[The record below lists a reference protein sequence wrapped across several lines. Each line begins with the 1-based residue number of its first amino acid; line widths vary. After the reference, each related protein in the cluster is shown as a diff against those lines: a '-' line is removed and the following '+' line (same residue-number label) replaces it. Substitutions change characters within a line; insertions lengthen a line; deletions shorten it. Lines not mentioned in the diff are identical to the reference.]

1 MVPPMVRNLAILL
14 AAALGMS
21 GCASAPQPSNAEIA
35 DACLLLKQNRQ
46 WHDVMRETARKWGA
60 PMGFQLAVIKQESSF
75 DSQALAPRGE
85 RQWFGLVEG
94 KRVSSAAGYSQ
105 ALDGTWE
112 AYKRE
117 TGKGMANRNDFRDSS
132 DFIGWY
138 YNTTGKRTGLG
149 QYDYQAHYLA
159 YHEGATGY
167 LKGTWK
173 GKTWLIQTASRVAQQ
188 AARYEGQISGCDAL
202 KPQKFLG
209 IF

>member
-1 MVPPMVRNLAILL
+1 MGRYLVTSLV
-14 AAALGMS
+14 AALGATA
-21 GCASAPQPSNAEIA
+21 CASAPQPSNAEIA
-35 DACLLLKQNRQ
+35 DACLLLKENMP

-75 DSQALAPRGE
+75 DSRALAPRGE
-85 RQWFGLVEG
+85 REWFGLVEG

-105 ALDGTWE
+105 ALDGTWDM
-112 AYKRE
+112 YRRE
-117 TGKGMANRNDFRDSS
+117 TGRSGANRNDFRDSS

-149 QYDYQAHYLA
+149 QYDYKAHYLA

-173 GKTWLIQTASRVAQQ
+173 SKGWLVDTAGRVAQQ
-188 AARYEGQISGCDAL
+188 CAQDLC
-202 KPQKFLG
+202 
-209 IF
+209 IFVDVFKVA

>member
-1 MVPPMVRNLAILL
+1 MGRKPAILSFV
-14 AAALGMS
+14 AALLLGA
-21 GCASAPQPSNAEIA
+21 CASAPQPSNAEIA
-35 DACLLLKQNRQ
+35 DACLLLKGNRD
-46 WHDVMRETARKWGA
+46 WHDTMRTAARNWGA
-60 PMGFQLAVIKQESSF
+60 PMGFQLAIIKQESSF
-75 DSQALAPRGE
+75 DGTALAPRGE
-85 RQWFGLVEG
+85 RQWFGLVDG

-112 AYKRE
+112 MYKKA
-117 TGKGMANRNDFRDSS
+117 TGKWNASRGSFHDSV

-138 YNTTGKRTGLG
+138 FNTTGQRTGLD
-149 QYDYQAHYLA
+149 QYDYKAHYLA

-173 GKTWLIQTASRVAQQ
+173 GKPWLVDVASRVASQ
-188 AARYEGQISGCDAL
+188 AARYESQISACDAL

>member
-1 MVPPMVRNLAILL
+1 MGRKPAILSL
-14 AAALGMS
+14 VAALVLS
-21 GCASAPQPSNAEIA
+21 ACASAPQPSNAEIA
-35 DACLLLKQNRQ
+35 DACLLLKSNRD
-46 WHDVMRETARKWGA
+46 WHDTMRAAARNWGA
-60 PMGFQLAVIKQESSF
+60 PMGFQLAIIKQESSF
-75 DSQALAPRGE
+75 DASALAPRGE

-94 KRVSSAAGYSQ
+94 KRVSSAEGYSQ

-112 AYKRE
+112 MYKKA
-117 TGKGMANRNDFRDSS
+117 TGKWGASRGSFHDSV

-138 YNTTGKRTGLG
+138 FNTTGQRTGLD
-149 QYDYQAHYLA
+149 QYDYKAHYLA

-173 GKTWLIQTASRVAQQ
+173 GKPWLIDVAGRVASQ
-188 AARYEGQISGCDAL
+188 AARYEGQISNCDAL

>member
-1 MVPPMVRNLAILL
+1 MAPMGRNLAISLM
-14 AAALGMS
+14 AALGMS
-21 GCASAPQPSNAEIA
+21 ACASAPQPSNAEIA
-35 DACLLLKQNRQ
+35 DACLLLKENRQ

-75 DSQALAPRGE
+75 DSRALAPHGDRE
-85 RQWFGLVEG
+85 WFGLVEG

-112 AYKRE
+112 MYKRE
-117 TGKGMANRNDFRDSS
+117 TGKGLANRNDFRDSS

-173 GKTWLIQTASRVAQQ
+173 SKGWLINTAGRVAQQ
-188 AARYEGQISGCDAL
+188 AARYESQISRCDAL
-202 KPQKFLG
+202 KPQKLLG
-209 IF
+209 LF

>member
-1 MVPPMVRNLAILL
+1 MVRNLTILL

-21 GCASAPQPSNAEIA
+21 GCASTPQPSNAEIA

-75 DSQALAPRGE
+75 DSSALAPRGE

-94 KRVSSAAGYSQ
+94 NRVSSAAGYSQ

-112 AYKRE
+112 LYKRE

-173 GKTWLIQTASRVAQQ
+173 NKGWLIQTAGRVAQQ
-188 AARYEGQISGCDAL
+188 AARYESQISQCDAL

>member
-1 MVPPMVRNLAILL
+1 MGRNLTAISLAMTLL
-14 AAALGMS
+14 ASA
-21 GCASAPQPSNAEIA
+21 CASAPQPSNAEIA
-35 DACLLLKQNRQ
+35 DACLLLQQNKP
-46 WHDVMRETARKWGA
+46 WHDTLREVARQWGA
-60 PMGFQLAVIKQESSF
+60 PMGYTLAVVKQESSF

-85 RQWFGLVEG
+85 RQWFGLVDG

-112 AYKRE
+112 MYKKA
-117 TGKGMANRNDFRDSS
+117 TGRWGANRNNFQDSS

-138 YNTTGKRTGLG
+138 YNTNGQRVGIG
-149 QYDYQAHYLA
+149 QYDYRAHYLV

-167 LKGTWK
+167 LNGSWK
-173 GKTWLIQTASRVAQQ
+173 GKGWLVGVADKVAGQ
-188 AARYEGQISGCDAL
+188 AARYEYQISNCSAL

>member
-1 MVPPMVRNLAILL
+1 MGRNLAAISFVAALL
-14 AAALGMS
+14 ASA
-21 GCASAPQPSNAEIA
+21 CASAPQPSNAEIA
-35 DACLLLKQNRQ
+35 DACLLLQQNKPWRDTLREVARQ
-46 WHDVMRETARKWGA
+46 WGA
-60 PMGFQLAVIKQESSF
+60 PMGYTLAVVKQESSF
-75 DSQALAPRGE
+75 DSRALAPRGE

-112 AYKRE
+112 MYKKA
-117 TGKGMANRNDFRDSS
+117 TGRWGANRNNFQDSS

-138 YNTTGKRTGLG
+138 YNTNGQRVGIG
-149 QYDYQAHYLA
+149 QYDYRAHYLV

-167 LKGTWK
+167 LNGAWKSKG
-173 GKTWLIQTASRVAQQ
+173 WLVGIADKVANQ
-188 AARYEGQISGCDAL
+188 AARYEYQISNCSAL